1 MFPLHLHHDD
11 VHGVAGKA
19 RWPLTRALTRLAPG
33 LKIIHKAIITAKL
46 RRLRSELIFHS
57 GYFDEQSSDRDAAKL
72 PQLPMILGDKWDF

>member
-19 RWPLTRALTRLAPG
+19 RWPLTRALTRL
-33 LKIIHKAIITAKL
+33 HKAIITAKL